1 MKKTVKRKKNMPIYT
16 GGKREKKK
24 KISQAIYIKSSSP
37 QFRD

>member
-24 KISQAIYIKSSSP
+24 NFSSNIHQELFSTV
-37 QFRD
+37 